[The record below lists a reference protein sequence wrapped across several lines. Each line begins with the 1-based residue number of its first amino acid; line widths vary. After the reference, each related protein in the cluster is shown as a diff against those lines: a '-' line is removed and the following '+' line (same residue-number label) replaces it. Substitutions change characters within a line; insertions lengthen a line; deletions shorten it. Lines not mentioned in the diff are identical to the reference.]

1 MNKRKRAAKRK
12 ATKCHKRGLDKLEIM
27 AKSLLGQPIT
37 SFRGQP
43 ITEADLRRIGIDTK
57 EVMTEWDKNQFKPAK
72 IKILPSMVACD
83 KNTTQKAVELLS
95 KNRGTAMNDKQE
107 KRQAMERWERI
118 NDYGDA
124 GVKHTHKKYKHQAN
138 RTLPESK
145 RRLANIQA

>member
-12 ATKCHKRGLDKLEIM
+12 ATKRHKRGIDELEIM

-72 IKILPSMVACD
+72 IKILPSMVLATKIPRKKQSNYC
-83 KNTTQKAVELLS
+83 QK
-95 KNRGTAMNDKQE
+95 
-107 KRQAMERWERI
+107 I
-118 NDYGDA
+118 
-124 GVKHTHKKYKHQAN
+124 
-138 RTLPESK
+138 
-145 RRLANIQA
+145 